1 LKPDLEVKLTEVNI
15 DHGQKMQRPVQAR
28 KLRTQAAI
36 LDAAR
41 AIVAQGGYGA
51 LRADKLAQA
60 AGIAKGTIFAHYPD
74 MDHLRAA
81 LVAEHLVPLVSLSPV
96 RDVPGLLGAMVPV
109 YDFLMSDAHVL
120 PAVSRFSGPEGAGLG
135 MAEAICD
142 LTQNLARAIAG
153 LQGRGIVGSGD
164 PVLLA
169 DGVMAFT
176 FHAAATALCAGGA
189 GGPPAKAMLD
199 ALIQRWLDPVQP
211 KPLT

>member
-1 LKPDLEVKLTEVNI
+1 MTEVNI

-51 LRADKLAQA
+51 LRADQLAQA
-60 AGIAKGTIFAHYPD
+60 AGIAKGTIFAHYPE

-81 LVAEHLVPLVSLSPV
+81 LVAERLVPLVSLSPV
-96 RDVPGLLGAMVPV
+96 RDLPGLLAALVPV
-109 YDFLMSDAHVL
+109 YDFLMSDPHVL
-120 PAVSRFSGPEGAGLG
+120 SAVSRFSGPEGAGLG
-135 MAEAICD
+135 MAEVVCD
-142 LTQNLARAIAG
+142 LTQNLAHAIAG
-153 LQGRGIVGSGD
+153 LQGQGLVASGD

-176 FHAAATALCAGGA
+176 FHAAGTALCAGGA
-189 GGPPAKAMLD
+189 GGGPAKAMLH
-199 ALIQRWLDPVQP
+199 ALILRWLDPAKP